1 MLHIICLLDSETPTA
16 TDTDKVKPDSQV
28 QPLEPCM
35 EDYMVVY
42 ASHPGMNIYNHNSSF
57 YHNNSN
63 SHCLRNLKQCL
74 LEMV

>member
-16 TDTDKVKPDSQV
+16 TNTDKVKPDSQV

-42 ASHPGMNIYNHNSSF
+42 ASHPGMNIIIILVSITIT
-57 YHNNSN
+57 
-63 SHCLRNLKQCL
+63 QTPIA
-74 LEMV
+74 